1 MRRPSLKTW
10 ARMRRKVVILN
21 VAKPDF
27 REIKTYVVAQFGMAV
42 WNEVF
47 EEFKITIDN
56 IGLYPEAGKEI
67 EELEELVQENFRI
80 RLVRQTRIVYEYD
93 HNEVLIHMFIH
104 TLRDFRTHLLKR
116 LFNM

>member
-1 MRRPSLKTW
+1 
-10 ARMRRKVVILN
+10 MRRKVVILN
-21 VAKPDF
+21 VAKLDF
-27 REIKTYVVAQFGMAV
+27 REIKAYVVAQFGTAV

-47 EEFKITIDN
+47 EEFKTTIDN

-67 EELEELVQENFRI
+67 DDLKELVQANFKI

-93 HNEVLIHMFIH
+93 EEEVLIHMFIP

-116 LFNM
+116 LLNV